1 MTQGSRP
8 PHSLGS
14 LAAQVPPSGIREIVN
29 LVVNRPAG
37 SVLRLEVGEPN
48 FPTPAHIVDAAS
60 AAAHQWTGYTQSS
73 GTLALREEI
82 ATALH
87 RRAGLTYSPNEL
99 CVSQGGGQGLS
110 ALCGALLDPGDEV
123 LVPDPGWPN
132 YEMLALLRGAVPV
145 RYSLRPR
152 DGFVPDPAEI
162 ESFCT
167 PRTRMIV
174 LNSPSN
180 PTGAVFPGPVVEAIV
195 QMAQRRGIWLVSDE
209 VYDELIYDG
218 APANAGSYDPDRE
231 TVIGLYSF
239 SKTYAMTGWRVGY
252 VASNARVTQ
261 LLQTIQEP
269 LLSCISS
276 VSQDAALAAL
286 RGPQDAVDA
295 MRDAYRSRRDLLVGA
310 LTNAGFE
317 VLRPDGAFYLMLALA
332 PGVDSR
338 LAALDLLEH
347 HAVAVAPGSA
357 FGDVAS
363 DHFRLSLAS
372 SEETLLEAAARITA
386 WSDRTGRGAAL

>member
-14 LAAQVPPSGIREIVN
+14 LAARVPPSGIREIVN

>member
-1 MTQGSRP
+1 MPQASRTP
-8 PHSLGS
+8 NPLGS
-14 LAAQVPPSGIREIVN
+14 LAVQVPPSGIREIVN
-29 LVVNRPAG
+29 LVVNRPVG

-82 ATALH
+82 AAALH

-145 RYSLRPR
+145 RYPLRPGDR
-152 DGFVPDPAEI
+152 FVPDPVEI
-162 ESFCT
+162 EALCS

-218 APANAGSYDPDRE
+218 APANAASYDPDRE

-252 VASNARVTQ
+252 VASNPRVTQ

-276 VSQDAALAAL
+276 VSQEAALAAL
-286 RGPQDAVDA
+286 RGPQDAVA
-295 MRDAYRSRRDLLVGA
+295 EMRDAYRSRRDLLVGA

-338 LAALDLLEH
+338 FAALDLLEH